1 VSAQETTTASPR
13 RGGAAW
19 AGVALPGLGHVLAG
33 RPGLGGILL
42 GYVGLLAVALGIGGA
57 RLPSL
62 LFPPLDQAGA
72 NGGRLHA
79 WVAACTL
86 VSLVA
91 ILWTF
96 AVRFALRGD
105 VRLRRDMRT
114 QWQLAWSQFL
124 RHRLGVFGLHCVLV
138 LGLIALLAPLLA
150 PFDPARIDVGPKLG
164 GPTLAHWLGT
174 DEYGRDLLSRLLF
187 GARISLSIG
196 FLAVGI
202 SATFGALWGA
212 ASGYLGG
219 KTDTVMSWLVDLLL
233 SLPRLVL
240 VITIVGLFRPAGAT
254 SIYLVVLV
262 LGLTGWMGV
271 SRIVRGMVLSLKE
284 QDFIQACRAMGQS
297 TPLIITR
304 HLLPNALAPVIVH
317 ATLGVGLTIL
327 TEATLSFLGLGV
339 PPPTATW
346 GSIVNDGREFL
357 RTAWWITTFP
367 GLLIVFAVMSF
378 NLLGDGLR
386 DALDPRLRRG

>member
-1 VSAQETTTASPR
+1 VSAPAAAPPTR
-13 RGGAAW
+13 RGGPAW
-19 AGVALPGLGHVLAG
+19 AGAVLPGLGHVLGG
-33 RPGLGGILL
+33 RPGLGAILL
-42 GYVGLLAVALGIGGA
+42 GYVVVLALTVRMAA
-57 RLPSL
+57 PRLSSL
-62 LFPPLDQAGA
+62 LFPPPVE
-72 NGGRLHA
+72 GRGSLHA
-79 WVAACTL
+79 WIAAGTAL
-86 VSLVA
+86 ALAAVLWGFA
-91 ILWTF
+91 I
-96 AVRFALRGD
+96 RFAARGD
-105 VRLRRDMRT
+105 VRLRRHLRT
-114 QWQLAWSQFL
+114 QAQLAWSQFL
-124 RHRLGVFGLHCVLV
+124 RHRLGVVGLHCVLV
-138 LGLIALLAPLLA
+138 LGLVTLLAPFLA
-150 PFDPARIDVGPKLG
+150 PFDPGRIDVGPKLAAPG
-164 GPTLAHWLGT
+164 LGHLLGT
-174 DEYGRDLLSRLLF
+174 DEFGRDLLSRLLF
-187 GARISLSIG
+187 GARVSLSIG

-212 ASGYLGG
+212 TSGYLGG
-219 KTDTVMSWLVDLLL
+219 RIDTVMAWLVDLLL

-240 VITIVGLFRPAGAT
+240 VITIVGLFRPSGAT
-254 SIYLVVLV
+254 GLYLVVLV

-284 QDFIQACRAMGQS
+284 QEFIQASRAMGQS
-297 TPLIITR
+297 TPLIIVR

-357 RTAWWITTFP
+357 RSAWWITTFP

>member
-1 VSAQETTTASPR
+1 VSAPAPPAAATR
-13 RGGAAW
+13 RGGLAW
-19 AGVALPGLGHVLAG
+19 AGLALPGLGHLLSG
-33 RPGLGGILL
+33 RPGLGAVLL
-42 GYVGLLAVALGIGGA
+42 VYLALLVGTLWSALPRAGSLLLPPAEQGGA
-57 RLPSL
+57 RLHPWL
-62 LFPPLDQAGA
+62 
-72 NGGRLHA
+72 
-79 WVAACTL
+79 AAATL
-86 VSLVA
+86 VGLAVV
-91 ILWTF
+91 LWGF
-96 AVRFALRGD
+96 AWRFATRGD
-105 VRLRRDMRT
+105 VRLRRELRT
-114 QWQLAWSQFL
+114 QWQLAWGQFL
-124 RHRLGVFGLHCVLV
+124 RHRMGVFGLHCVLL
-138 LGLIALLAPLLA
+138 LGLVTLLAPLLA
-150 PFDPARIDVGPKLG
+150 PFDPSAIDVGPKLA
-164 GPTLAHWLGT
+164 GPSLDHLLGT
-174 DEYGRDLLSRLLF
+174 DEFGRDLLSRLLY
-187 GARISLSIG
+187 GAR
-196 FLAVGI
+196 LAVAI

-219 KTDTVMSWLVDLLL
+219 TSDTVMAWIVDLLL

-240 VITIVGLFRPAGAT
+240 VITIVGLFRPSGAT
-254 SIYLVVLV
+254 GLYLVILV

-284 QDFIQACRAMGQS
+284 QDFVQACRAMGQS
-297 TPLIITR
+297 TPLIIVR

-357 RTAWWITTFP
+357 RSAWWITTFP

-378 NLLGDGLR
+378 NLFGDGLR